1 MPQKSEIFLK
11 KLRVKR
17 SEDITL
23 CLNERLPKQI
33 RKERSV
39 LDNNQSVLT

>member
-17 SEDITL
+17 EDITL

-39 LDNNQSVLT
+39 LDNNQ